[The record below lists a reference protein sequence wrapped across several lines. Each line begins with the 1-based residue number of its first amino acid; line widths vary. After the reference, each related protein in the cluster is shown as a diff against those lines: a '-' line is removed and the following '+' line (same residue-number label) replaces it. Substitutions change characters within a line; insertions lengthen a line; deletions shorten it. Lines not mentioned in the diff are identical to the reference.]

1 MNMLFIAFVA
11 ILVALL
17 AVTISRLR
25 GSGLQTPA
33 LLGLLTWIGYATAMG
48 YWGAG
53 RSGSGTPPLPVLFIV
68 PAVVLV
74 LFMVRSSFAGRLA
87 GGLPPS
93 VFIGLE
99 SFRIVVELFLHQ
111 LWLEGLV
118 PRMLTFEG
126 ANFDIVIGASA
137 PLIAWLLSSR
147 RIGRRVGIAWSVAGI
162 LVLLNVIVRSVLTT
176 PGPTHLITSDLANRA
191 VTQFPYTFIPAFLA
205 PLAMLL
211 HVLSI
216 RALIRA
222 EYVTPLSEGAAIHV
236 VDGAHSP
243 RKI

>member
-11 ILVALL
+11 TVVVVL

-33 LLGLLTWIGYATAMG
+33 LLGLLTWVGYATAMG
-48 YWGAG
+48 YWGA
-53 RSGSGTPPLPVLFIV
+53 RRLGSGTPPLPVFFIV
-68 PAVVLV
+68 PAVALV
-74 LFMVRSSFAGRLA
+74 VFMARSSFGGRLA
-87 GGLPPS
+87 GGLPAA

-118 PRMLTFEG
+118 PKMLTFEG

-137 PLIAWLLSSR
+137 PIIAWLVSTRISR
-147 RIGRRVGIAWSVAGI
+147 RVAIGWNVVGI
-162 LVLLNVIVRSVLTT
+162 LMLLNVIVRSVLTT

-191 VTQFPYTFIPAFLA
+191 ITQFPYTFIPAFLA
-205 PLAMLL
+205 PLALLL

-216 RALIRA
+216 RALARD
-222 EYVTPLSEGAAIHV
+222 ELTNPLPSATALSV
-236 VDGAHSP
+236 DDGAHTTQST
-243 RKI
+243 